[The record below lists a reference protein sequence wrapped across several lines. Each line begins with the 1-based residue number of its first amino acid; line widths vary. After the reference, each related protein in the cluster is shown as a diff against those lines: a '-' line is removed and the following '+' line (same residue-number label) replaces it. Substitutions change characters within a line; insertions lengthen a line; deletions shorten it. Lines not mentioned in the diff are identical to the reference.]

1 MSYTLAAALGI
12 VALGS
17 IWFSPRAEDTAGFFR
32 GTSRDG
38 IAPGLLT
45 LVFSQVTTWV
55 FARSLMNAA
64 ILGYFYGA
72 MGTIAYAAYYLS
84 FLTGAWIIDAIR
96 FRHGFDSVQA
106 FLADRYGQTGVWC
119 YNALV
124 AVRLLSEVFANLLVI
139 GIIFGA
145 AGSTA
150 YIVSIIVLSLVTLGY
165 SVLGGLRASLR
176 TDVFQ
181 MSVLIAVLVALVVQ
195 TGIVSAYDIPAMA
208 ISSPDLGG
216 PGWVLL
222 AVALLQV
229 WSYPLHDPV
238 MMDRGFLADRKTT
251 RKSFYHAAWLGIVC
265 ILAFGFVGVHA
276 GLSKEAGETMVITLE
291 RLLGPETMLLFNF
304 AIIISAVSTLDST
317 LASSA
322 KLAIVDMKAGR
333 ETVANGRVAM
343 VLFLLGGL
351 IFLFAGSKDLFSAVA
366 VSGTASM
373 FLAPVIF
380 FSIWGAARPPVW
392 SFLVAFIAAMT
403 GAALYFFEAGGT
415 LALIEPAT
423 GVAHKYSKLLIIC
436 IAVLAT
442 GCGAFAIGILS
453 GKKR

>member
-1 MSYTLAAALGI
+1 
-12 VALGS
+12 V
-17 IWFSPRAEDTAGFFR
+17 
-32 GTSRDG
+32 
-38 IAPGLLT
+38 
-45 LVFSQVTTWV
+45 
-55 FARSLMNAA
+55 
-64 ILGYFYGA
+64 
-72 MGTIAYAAYYLS
+72 
-84 FLTGAWIIDAIR
+84 
-96 FRHGFDSVQA
+96 
-106 FLADRYGQTGVWC
+106 
-119 YNALV
+119 V

-150 YIVSIIVLSLVTLGY
+150 YIASIVILASVTLGY

-181 MSVLIAVLVALVVQ
+181 MSVFVAVLIALVVQ
-195 TGIVSAYDIPAMA
+195 TGVVSGFDIPAMT
-208 ISSPDLGG
+208 ISSPDMSG

-238 MMDRGFLADRKTT
+238 MMDRGFLADRATT

-265 ILAFGFVGVHA
+265 ILAFGFIGVHA

-333 ETVANGRVAM
+333 ETVANGRIAM

-351 IFLFAGSKDLFSAVA
+351 VFVFAGSKDLFSAVA

-380 FSIWGAARPPVW
+380 FSIWGTARPPLW
-392 SFLVAFIAAMT
+392 SFLAAFIAAMA
-403 GAALYFFEAGGT
+403 GAALYFLEAGGT
-415 LALIEPAT
+415 LAIIEPVT
-423 GVAHKYSKLLIIC
+423 GIAHKYSKLLIIC
-436 IAVLAT
+436 IAVLAA
-442 GCGAFAIGILS
+442 GCGAFAAGLLTE
-453 GKKR
+453 RRR

>member
-1 MSYTLAAALGI
+1 MSYTLAAALGL
-12 VALGS
+12 VAIGS
-17 IWFSPRAEDTAGFFR
+17 IWLSPRALDTAGFFR
-32 GTSRDG
+32 GTSG
-38 IAPGLLT
+38 SGAPPGLLT

-72 MGTIAYAAYYLS
+72 AGTIAYAAYYLS

-96 FRHGFDSVQA
+96 FKHGFESVQS

-150 YIVSIIVLSLVTLGY
+150 YIASIVVLALVTLGY

-181 MSVLIAVLVALVVQ
+181 MSVLIAVLVALVIQ
-195 TGIVSAYDIPAMA
+195 TGIVSGYDIPALA
-208 ISSPDLGG
+208 ASSPDLGG

-222 AVALLQV
+222 CVALLQV

-238 MMDRGFLADRKTT
+238 MMDRGFLADRETT
-251 RKSFYHAAWLGIVC
+251 RKSFYHAAWLGIIC
-265 ILAFGFVGVHA
+265 ILAFGFIGVHA
-276 GLSKEAGETMVITLE
+276 GLSKETGETMVATLE
-291 RLLGPETMLLFNF
+291 RLLGAETMLLFNF

-333 ETVANGRVAM
+333 ETVANGRIAM
-343 VLFLLGGL
+343 VLFMLGGL
-351 IFLFAGSKDLFSAVA
+351 IFVFSGSQDLFSAVA

-380 FSIWGAARPPVW
+380 FSIWGSARPPLW
-392 SFLVAFIAAMT
+392 SFLTAFAAAMI

-415 LALIEPAT
+415 LSLIEPVT
-423 GVAHKYSKLLIIC
+423 GVAHKYSKLLVIC
-436 IAVLAT
+436 LGVLAT
-442 GCGAFAIGILS
+442 GCAAFWIGILT
-453 GKKR
+453 GRKR

>member
-1 MSYTLAAALGI
+1 
-12 VALGS
+12 
-17 IWFSPRAEDTAGFFR
+17 
-32 GTSRDG
+32 
-38 IAPGLLT
+38 
-45 LVFSQVTTWV
+45 
-55 FARSLMNAA
+55 MNAA

-96 FRHGFDSVQA
+96 FRHGFDSVQS
-106 FLADRYGQTGVWC
+106 FLADRYGRTGVWC
-119 YNALV
+119 YNAVV

-139 GIIFGA
+139 GIIVGV

-150 YIVSIIVLSLVTLGY
+150 YIASIVILALVTLGY

-181 MSVLIAVLVALVVQ
+181 MSVLIAVLIALVVQ
-195 TGIVSAYDIPAMA
+195 TGIVSGYDIPAIA
-208 ISSPDLGG
+208 ISSPDMSG

-238 MMDRGFLADRKTT
+238 MMDRGFLADRATT
-251 RKSFYHAAWLGIVC
+251 RKSFYHAAWLGIAC
-265 ILAFGFVGVHA
+265 ILAFGFIGVHA
-276 GLSKEAGETMVITLE
+276 GLSKEAGETMVVTLE

-333 ETVANGRVAM
+333 ETVANGRIAM
-343 VLFLLGGL
+343 VLFLIGGL
-351 IFLFAGSKDLFSAVA
+351 VFVFAGSTDLFSAVA

-373 FLAPVIF
+373 FLTPVIF
-380 FSIWGAARPPVW
+380 FSIWGSARPPLW
-392 SFLVAFIAAMT
+392 SFLAAFIAAMA
-403 GAALYFFEAGGT
+403 GAALYFLEAGGS
-415 LALIEPAT
+415 LSVIEPLT

-436 IAVLAT
+436 IAVLAA
-442 GCGAFAIGILS
+442 GCGAFAVGLLP
-453 GKKR
+453 GRRR